1 VLKTRKGKDSVAEQG
16 VSATALLPRGSPA
29 ERRKRRIRR
38 ILIRSMVTLF
48 AVVAIA
54 ALGLY
59 AVANHLESNIRRIPV
74 ALAAAPS
81 TTSA

>member
-1 VLKTRKGKDSVAEQG
+1 
-16 VSATALLPRGSPA
+16 
-29 ERRKRRIRR
+29 
-38 ILIRSMVTLF
+38 MVTLF